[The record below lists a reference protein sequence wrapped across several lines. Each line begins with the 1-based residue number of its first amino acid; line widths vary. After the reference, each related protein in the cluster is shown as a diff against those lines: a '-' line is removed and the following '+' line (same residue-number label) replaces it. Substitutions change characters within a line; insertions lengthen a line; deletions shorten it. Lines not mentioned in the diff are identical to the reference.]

1 VALVLVLVLMLVLL
15 VVLVVLVV
23 LVLILLAGQVA
34 PIERAAPKH
43 TLTCCTMHLCESPFS
58 P

>member
-1 VALVLVLVLMLVLL
+1 MLVLVLMLVL
-15 VVLVVLVV
+15 LVVLVV